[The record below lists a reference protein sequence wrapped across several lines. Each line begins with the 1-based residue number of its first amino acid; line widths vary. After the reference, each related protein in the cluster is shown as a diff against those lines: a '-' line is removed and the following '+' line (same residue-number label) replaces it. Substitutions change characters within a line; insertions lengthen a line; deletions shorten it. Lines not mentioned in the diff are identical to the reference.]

1 MLLPVTVFFQGFRLI
16 EIRDMASAE
25 TRDVAI
31 DWTIK
36 VKIVDDFI
44 VSACFGSALF
54 IEVVV
59 IELGEVCERNAIAFG
74 NWVSDERIF
83 TSQLSLAGF
92 KSHTLAY
99 VKVELLVIFTF
110 KVDLVLK
117 INIGTVELF
126 KFCS

>member
-1 MLLPVTVFFQGFRLI
+1 MLLPVTVFFQSFRLI
-16 EIRDMASAE
+16 EIRDVASAE

-59 IELGEVCERNAIAFG
+59 IELGEVCERNAITFG

-92 KSHTLAY
+92 KSNTFAY
-99 VKVELLVIFTF
+99 VKVELLVVFTVE
-110 KVDLVLK
+110 VDLVLE